1 MEGTRTPYLSALAVS
16 IAPRRR
22 LSYTAL
28 AGFGAVVLARALT
41 LPRSLWEL
49 DEFLFVR
56 GVERFEPLTH
66 RPHPPGYP
74 LLIGLGK
81 LFGLVFESSFASL
94 VALSFVSSLVGY
106 AALVAAFRRIV
117 PATGSSAERTA
128 VFGALLF
135 YLSPVMLVQAPL
147 PMSDPPALMFISLAL
162 WAAVVLAQSGSVWA
176 AIGLGA
182 CASAA
187 IGCRPQLALAV
198 LPMLAVALWQAPSWR
213 RRGEAVAAFTL
224 VSLLW
229 FVPLVAATG
238 GLRGFLDYQMKQAAY
253 VAAHDATASRAG
265 RSAFSTARRFI
276 ANPWGA
282 KWLALPVILLA
293 VTGVRE
299 LYRRRVKAALPLAA
313 LSGTHLAFC
322 LAVMDPGDSSRY
334 VLPAVLGVAF
344 AAVVGCEAA
353 ARKTRR
359 PAAAWLLPAL
369 LLIAS
374 AVVALPVLAP
384 RARTLSPPIQ
394 AANWAKRNLPRQ
406 AIILVSDEMAAHASY
421 LLEQRFD
428 IAPIEAGLR
437 RAARR
442 PRAPVYLLSEGE
454 SGWNGA
460 LTFRW
465 PYSKAYCRLTRNHY
479 RVVSLSPIPPI
490 WRFQIVRG
498 VHGWEPSIRDAKWRW
513 LDADA
518 AIRIFPKGAP
528 TAAVRLGLDLSVPFS
543 SNQVAVSVNGAP
555 AATLEIARGTGRRLE
570 LPLPAKGPVEIAFR
584 STRSFVPAEAGAG
597 TDTRR
602 LALQLLAVERLDR

>member
-1 MEGTRTPYLSALAVS
+1 MS
-16 IAPRRR
+16 IAPQRR
-22 LSYTAL
+22 LSYAAL
-28 AGFGAVVLARALT
+28 AGFGAVVLARVLT
-41 LPRSLWEL
+41 LPQSLWEL

-56 GVERFEPLTH
+56 GVEHFDPLTH

-74 LLIGLGK
+74 LLVGLGK
-81 LFGLVFESSFASL
+81 LFDLVFHDSFASL

-117 PATGSSAERTA
+117 PAAEGNPERAERTA
-128 VFGALLF
+128 AAGALLF

-162 WAAVVLAQSGSVWA
+162 WAAVVLQQSGSAWA

-182 CASAA
+182 SASAA

-198 LPMLAVALWQAPSWR
+198 LPMLAVALWQAPGWR
-213 RRGEAVAAFTL
+213 RRGQAVAAFAL

-229 FVPLVAATG
+229 FVPLLAATG

-253 VAAHDATASRAG
+253 VATHDATASRAG
-265 RSAFSTARRFI
+265 RSAFSTARSFI

-282 KWLALPVILLA
+282 EWLALPVILLA
-293 VTGVRE
+293 VAGVGA
-299 LYRRRVKAALPLAA
+299 LFRRGVKAALPLAA
-313 LSGTHLAFC
+313 LSGTHLVFC
-322 LAVMDPGDSSRY
+322 VAVMDPGDSARY

-353 ARKTRR
+353 ARKARR
-359 PAAAWLLPAL
+359 PAVAWLLPAL
-369 LLIAS
+369 LLIAC
-374 AVVALPVLAP
+374 AVVAFPVLAP
-384 RARTLSPPIQ
+384 RTTTPSPPIR
-394 AANWAKRNLPRQ
+394 AADWARRNLPRK

-421 LLEQRFD
+421 LLEKKFD
-428 IAPIEAGLR
+428 IAPVETGLR

-442 PRAPVYLLSEGE
+442 PRAPVYLLAEGE
-454 SGWNGA
+454 SGWSGA
-460 LTFRW
+460 VTFRW

-498 VHGWEPSIRDAKWRW
+498 VHGWEPSILDAKWRW
-513 LDADA
+513 MDADA
-518 AIRIFPKGAP
+518 AIQIFPKGAP
-528 TAAVRLGLDLSVPFS
+528 AAAVTLGLDLSAPLA
-543 SNQVAVSVNGAP
+543 SNQVRVSVNGAP
-555 AATLEIARGTGRRLE
+555 AATIEISRGTGRRLE
-570 LPLPAKGPVEIAFR
+570 LPLPAGGPVEIAFR
-584 STRSFVPAEAGAG
+584 SARSFVPAEAGAG

-602 LALQLLAVERLDR
+602 LAIQLLAVERLDR